1 MYYVYCTL
9 WYTVI
14 YCGILWYTVMCC
26 SILCKGEQVY
36 TMILY
41 FSTGQVL
48 AEGKVTQ
55 KADIQPVE
63 SASYMKLK
71 Q

>member
-1 MYYVYCTL
+1 MCIIIITL
-9 WYTVI
+9 F
-14 YCGILWYTVMCC
+14 
-26 SILCKGEQVY
+26 
-36 TMILY
+36 